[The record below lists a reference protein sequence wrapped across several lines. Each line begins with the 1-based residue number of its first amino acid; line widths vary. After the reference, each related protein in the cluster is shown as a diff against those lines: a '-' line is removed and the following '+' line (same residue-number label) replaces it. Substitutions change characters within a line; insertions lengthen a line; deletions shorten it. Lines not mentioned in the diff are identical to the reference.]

1 MKKLVYVVVMLFIL
15 SAMAC
20 RSSKKLSRTVPQVE
34 KLPAITGAD
43 SLLVKA
49 QNVLRQVSDNAISFQ
64 TFAGRAKVTYQDEN
78 GRQPDA
84 NAYIRMKKDS
94 VIWIS
99 VNATV
104 LNVEAFRLLIT
115 PRKIIIVNKLEQ
127 TVEERPFRFV
137 LDRLQLPLDFSM
149 LQQLI
154 VGNALLTG
162 DSTVSYRNVPGEIAV
177 ATKGELFQNVIRVES
192 VNKKLISSSF
202 YPVDTTQRRSAVLTY
217 GDYQT
222 INGRTF
228 AMERSITVSGDA
240 PLHITLSFRQA
251 EFNKELSFYFKIP
264 ESYKT
269 K

>member
-1 MKKLVYVVVMLFIL
+1 MKKLIYVVVVLFIL
-15 SAMAC
+15 SAPAC
-20 RSSKKLSRTVPQVE
+20 RSSKKLSRALPPVE
-34 KLPAITGAD
+34 RLPAIGGAD

-49 QNVLRQVSDNAISFQ
+49 QDVLRQVAGNAISFQ

-115 PRKIIIVNKLEQ
+115 PKKIIIVNKLEQ

-137 LDRLQLPLDFSM
+137 LDRLQLPLDFAM

-154 VGNALLTG
+154 IGNALVTG
-162 DSTVSYRNVPGEIAV
+162 DSIVSYRNVPGEITV
-177 ATKGELFQNVIRVES
+177 ATKGELFQNVMRLDAVK
-192 VNKKLISSSF
+192 KKLMSSYF
-202 YPVDTTQRRSAVLTY
+202 YPVDTTQRRSAMLTY
-217 GDYQT
+217 ENYQI
-222 INGRTF
+222 INERSF
-228 AMERSITVSGDA
+228 ATERSIKVSGDA

-251 EFNKELSFYFKIP
+251 EFNKELSFSFKIP